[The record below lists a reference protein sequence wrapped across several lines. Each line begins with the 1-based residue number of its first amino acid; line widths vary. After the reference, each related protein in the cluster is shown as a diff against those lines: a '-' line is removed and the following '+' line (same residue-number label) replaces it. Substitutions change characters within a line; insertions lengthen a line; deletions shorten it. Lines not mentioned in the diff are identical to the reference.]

1 MSVVPTGAIEVHV
14 QIQVSY
20 TFATMSQME
29 LAIPPSAFRDLQT
42 VPSPS
47 SDPPPSPPCS
57 PPPYSLVSWGNSSD
71 LHESSADLDNIKWE
85 VTLAFLERVVLC
97 IPVGQYMCWGVAEA
111 IQERIEY
118 LVSSFDYNAGFTP
131 FEFPSDGPNWVLYS
145 MCVEVDIRRP
155 QHRPK
160 VTQGLQMYINA
171 RRSATSVCLLT
182 FFPID
187 SKATTNP
194 DIIAVTV
201 QYQVSKIE

>member
-1 MSVVPTGAIEVHV
+1 
-14 QIQVSY
+14 
-20 TFATMSQME
+20 MSQME
-29 LAIPPSAFRDLQT
+29 LAIPPSTFRDLQT

-57 PPPYSLVSWGNSSD
+57 PPPYSLVSWGDSDSSSD
-71 LHESSADLDNIKWE
+71 LHESSADLDNIEWE

-97 IPVGQYMCWGVAEA
+97 IPVGRYMCWGVAEA
-111 IQERIEY
+111 IQECIEY
-118 LVSSFDYNAGFTP
+118 LVSSFHYNAGFTP

-145 MCVEVDIRRP
+145 M
-155 QHRPK
+155 PK

-187 SKATTNP
+187 AKAMTNP
-194 DIIAVTV
+194 DIIAVMV